1 MAIAAGWR
9 GQGLE
14 SHVSRD
20 GGVEWRE
27 RRGGCVEEGEIMAEG
42 AVRGSGIVAELGV
55 YLGDLEMGRRR
66 DWRRRRR
73 HDGQDHIAVWSPRV
87 PAPRPPPTYHPS
99 GEQFIIPRDTRQIAS
114 PPRRLLRDHHS
125 VNSLIFRI

>member
-1 MAIAAGWR
+1 MAIATGWR

-14 SHVSRD
+14 SHVNIGSRD

-73 HDGQDHIAVWSPRV
+73 HDGPRSYRGLVTKGPCPSSPTYLPSLRRTIHN
-87 PAPRPPPTYHPS
+87 PTRHKTDRLSTQAPPP
-99 GEQFIIPRDTRQIAS
+99 
-114 PPRRLLRDHHS
+114 
-125 VNSLIFRI
+125 